1 MKQLITFFT
10 QAGAIRFEKE
20 LRGKGITSKL
30 KPVPR
35 QLSSSCGLCVEVE
48 MDEIVTNTFEE
59 IECCYKVIASDY
71 ELIFRNE

>member
-20 LRGKGITSKL
+20 LRVKGITSKL

-48 MDEIVTNTFEE
+48 MGEIVANTFEE
-59 IECCYKVIASDY
+59 IECCYKVKASDY
-71 ELIFRNE
+71 ELIFQNE